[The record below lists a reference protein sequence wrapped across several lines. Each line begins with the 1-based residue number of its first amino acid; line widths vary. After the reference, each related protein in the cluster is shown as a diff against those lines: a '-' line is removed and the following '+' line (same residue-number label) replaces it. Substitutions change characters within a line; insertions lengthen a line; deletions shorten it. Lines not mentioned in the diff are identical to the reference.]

1 MAKGKFQVSE
11 AVRARFAGGQ
21 RWYTGTVARV
31 DDKKGTFS
39 IAYDDGEHHTYLGA
53 LRDMMG
59 RWGGRRGHR
68 LMPYVRA
75 AVSLRT
81 IRRTQM
87 CCVCVLIGGGG
98 KGGIMRDP
106 QHHDPTPPRASPVA
120 SMHRLQIPFVASALL
135 CGSRHVSSPK
145 ACSRNDSHH
154 VHQRRKQNLDQHRGY
169 EQHLLTQHVVLGPL
183 DPQ

>member
-87 CCVCVLIGGGG
+87 CCVC
-98 KGGIMRDP
+98 
-106 QHHDPTPPRASPVA
+106 T
-120 SMHRLQIPFVASALL
+120 F
-135 CGSRHVSSPK
+135 
-145 ACSRNDSHH
+145 ACVR
-154 VHQRRKQNLDQHRGY
+154 QRRLAAALCALCVRMQQVSH
-169 EQHLLTQHVVLGPL
+169 
-183 DPQ
+183 